1 MFFFLLYDDGDGD
14 VYMYQYSMLVHVCQ
28 TGMPTDLATR
38 THVGKA
44 LVVAMESALKCNG
57 RRSSYFRAL
66 EVGMPCPAGSE
77 ESGKSGVACDVA
89 SEGRC

>member
-1 MFFFLLYDDGDGD
+1 M
-14 VYMYQYSMLVHVCQ
+14 VMVMYTCASIVCQ
-28 TGMPTDLATR
+28 TGMPTDLTTR
-38 THVGKA
+38 AHVGKA

>member
-1 MFFFLLYDDGDGD
+1 M
-14 VYMYQYSMLVHVCQ
+14 VMVMYTCTSIVCQ

-38 THVGKA
+38 AHVGKA
-44 LVVAMESALKCNG
+44 LAVAMAGARSCNG

-77 ESGKSGVACDVA
+77 ESGKSGVPCDVV